1 MPTKHSNFRST
12 FLVKKLF
19 SKSNFYRIKIPNPLS
34 NPQAILLFEKS
45 SQIMK
50 REVILLLMFVFF
62 YTNINAQM
70 GTTIGQQTDPV
81 TVAEI
86 NTYLAASKKV
96 TATAG
101 NKLNGENLANL
112 TTNVQPSVY
121 CYNNAVNTYGDK
133 PVDLFT
139 DIHSLSQLD
148 NLVTLKNDIEIVII
162 KIDNAAQLNTTINL
176 ALLSN
181 FKKVKYIYIVSSV
194 TTTSNAIAAMIT
206 NYNEKY
212 SVFYKIDKGD
222 NQ

>member
-1 MPTKHSNFRST
+1 MLTKHSTFRGAFYEQMHYSN
-12 FLVKKLF
+12 
-19 SKSNFYRIKIPNPLS
+19 SNFYRIKIPSPLS
-34 NPQAILLFEKS
+34 NPQAIQLFEKS

-70 GTTIGQQTDPV
+70 GTTIGQQSDPV
-81 TVAEI
+81 IVSELT
-86 NTYLAASKKV
+86 TYLNAATKV
-96 TATAG
+96 TASAG
-101 NKLNGENLANL
+101 TKLNARNLRNL

-121 CYNNAVNTYGDK
+121 CNNNAVNTYGDK

-139 DIHSLSQLD
+139 DLHSLSQLD
-148 NLVTLKNDIEIVII
+148 NLVSLKNDIEIVIV

-181 FKKVKYIYIVSSV
+181 FKKLKYIYIVSSV
-194 TTTSNAIAAMIT
+194 PTTADALASMIT

-222 NQ
+222 KQ

>member
-1 MPTKHSNFRST
+1 
-12 FLVKKLF
+12 
-19 SKSNFYRIKIPNPLS
+19 
-34 NPQAILLFEKS
+34 LFEKS

-70 GTTIGQQTDPV
+70 GTTIGQQTDAV

-176 ALLSN
+176 ALLTN